1 MNRKQLQE
9 YENRVLAQM
18 VWYLIYPGPSDPDEV
33 STADLVRSIS
43 YPGENNRLHGM
54 TEKEVRNAVRRL
66 KYKGLIERSWQK
78 QNPDQPNGEYG
89 EVRDGRPFVPRH
101 GYALSEAGWAT
112 KVAKEA
118 KEWVDREWNK
128 SVKELLKPEPETE
141 SSGKVEGT

>member
-18 VWYLIYPGPSDPDEV
+18 VWYLTFPGPHDPEEV
-33 STADLVRSIS
+33 STNDLVWNIS
-43 YPGENNRLHGM
+43 SLGENNRLYGM

-66 KYKGLIERSWQK
+66 KYKGLIKRAWQK
-78 QNPDQPNGEYG
+78 HNPDQPSGEYG

-112 KVAKEA
+112 AAAKEA
-118 KEWVDREWNK
+118 KEWVDREWDK
-128 SVKELLKPEPETE
+128 RVKELLKPEPETE